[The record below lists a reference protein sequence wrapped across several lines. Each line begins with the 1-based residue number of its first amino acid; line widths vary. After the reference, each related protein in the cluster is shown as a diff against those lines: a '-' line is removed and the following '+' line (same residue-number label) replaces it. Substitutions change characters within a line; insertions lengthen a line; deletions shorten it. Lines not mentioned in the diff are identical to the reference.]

1 MFHSASGKVIDKT
14 IFKQVGQSVS
24 ERALLHDSEGTLD
37 WFSWQML
44 ADLDLWKIPVSC
56 ELGGLGGTW
65 VECAECLDEVARECE
80 DLGFLITS
88 LGHIGSLRL
97 LCDYGTDEQKQRW
110 VPRLLRGDIAVTAM
124 TEASGGSD
132 LSKMQLAAVKVGSGY
147 RLNGKKTHITN
158 APVATMGLLAGRIPA
173 LGVKK
178 DITLFFMDLDVPG
191 ARIGPAEKNLGL
203 RTSPTA
209 DIEIGNVSIETGNII
224 GAPGAGLKILHGI
237 ISFERA
243 LYGII
248 AAGLIDCMTR
258 SAMQRSL
265 SRQAFGRTISHFQYV
280 QSKLVGMKMSS
291 VICRSLTYEAL
302 RMLEEKEPDGSSV
315 CSCVKY
321 QAAERLMESADS
333 LMQIYGHLG
342 YSDPKIGKYV
352 RDAAGMKIAG
362 GTNDIQKVNIFNQM
376 LSLYTVR

>member
-1 MFHSASGKVIDKT
+1 MFHSDCGKVVDKAV
-14 IFKQVGQSVS
+14 FKKVGQSVS
-24 ERALLHDSEGTLD
+24 ERALRHDSKGTLD
-37 WFSWQML
+37 LFSWQML

-65 VECAECLDEVARECE
+65 IECVECLEEVARECE

-97 LCDYGTDEQKQRW
+97 LCDYGSEEQKLRW
-110 VPRLLRGDIAVTAM
+110 VPRLLKGDIAVTAM
-124 TEASGGSD
+124 TELGGGSD
-132 LSKMQLAAVKVGSGY
+132 LSSMQLAAVKAGSSY

-158 APVATMGLLAGRIPA
+158 APVAVMGLLAGRIPA
-173 LGVKK
+173 LGMKK
-178 DITLFFMDLDVPG
+178 DITLFFIDLDVTG
-191 ARIGPAEKNLGL
+191 VTIGPAENNLGL

-209 DIEIGNVSIETGNII
+209 NIEIDNVRVVTGNII
-224 GAPGAGLKILHGI
+224 GAPGAGLKILHEI

-248 AAGLIDCMTR
+248 AAGLIDSMTR
-258 SAMQRSL
+258 SALQRSL
-265 SRQAFGRTISHFQYV
+265 SRQAFGRNIGDFQYV
-280 QSKLVGMKMSS
+280 QGKLVGMKMSS
-291 VICRSLTYEAL
+291 VICRSLTYDAL
-302 RMLEEKEPDGSSV
+302 RILEDKQPDGSLV

-321 QAAERLMESADS
+321 QAAERLVESADN

-352 RDAAGMKIAG
+352 RDAVGMKIAG

-376 LSLYTVR
+376 LSAHIAR